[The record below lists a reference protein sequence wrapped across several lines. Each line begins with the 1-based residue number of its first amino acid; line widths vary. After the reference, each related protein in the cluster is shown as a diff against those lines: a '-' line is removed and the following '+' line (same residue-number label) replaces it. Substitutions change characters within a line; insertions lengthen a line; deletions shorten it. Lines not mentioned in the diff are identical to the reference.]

1 MASTKPPAPESPA
14 TECPNPRT
22 AGLDRLS
29 IEEIVGLLLD
39 EDAGV
44 SEAVRRARPSIEAG
58 TALLVEVLGNG
69 GRWINLGAG
78 TSGRIGVVD
87 AAEIP
92 PTFGLEPSRVQGILA
107 GGRAA
112 LEQAVEGAEDN
123 PDAGA
128 LALRELELG
137 STDAVVALSAS
148 GQTPFVLGAVAYAR
162 EVGARTLAI
171 SCNPDA
177 PLARSVDIAILAQV
191 GPEAIAGST
200 RLKGGLAQK
209 MILHTLSTAT
219 MVRLG
224 RVRGNL
230 MTGIRP
236 TTAKLRARAV
246 AIVAQLAGV
255 ETERAEKAL
264 DAAGDSVESALSALG
279 ADDTDGPHAHGRS

>member
-1 MASTKPPAPESPA
+1 MASPKPPAPESSA

-58 TALLVEVLGNG
+58 TALLIEVLGNG

-92 PTFGLEPSRVQGILA
+92 PTFGLEPSRVQAILA

-112 LEQAVEGAEDN
+112 LERAVEGAEDN

-137 STDAVVALSAS
+137 SSDAVVALSAS

-224 RVRGNL
+224 HVRGNL

-255 ETERAEKAL
+255 ETERAEQAL
-264 DAAGDSVESALSALG
+264 EAAGDSVESALSALG
-279 ADDTDGPHAHGRS
+279 ADDTDDPHAHGRS

>member
-92 PTFGLEPSRVQGILA
+92 PTFGLEPSRVQAILA

-112 LEQAVEGAEDN
+112 LERAVEGAEDN

-128 LALRELELG
+128 FALRELELG

-255 ETERAEKAL
+255 ETERAEQAL
-264 DAAGDSVESALSALG
+264 EAAGDSVESALSALG

>member
-92 PTFGLEPSRVQGILA
+92 PTFGLEPSRVQAILA

-112 LEQAVEGAEDN
+112 LERAVEGAEDN

-128 LALRELELG
+128 FALRELELG

-255 ETERAEKAL
+255 ETERAEQAL
-264 DAAGDSVESALSALG
+264 EAAGDSVESALSALG
-279 ADDTDGPHAHGRS
+279 ADDTDDPHAHGRS